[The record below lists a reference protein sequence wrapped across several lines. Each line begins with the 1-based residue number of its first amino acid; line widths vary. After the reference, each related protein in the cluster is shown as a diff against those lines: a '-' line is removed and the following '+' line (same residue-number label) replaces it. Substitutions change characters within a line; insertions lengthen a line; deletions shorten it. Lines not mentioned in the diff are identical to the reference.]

1 MRSKILIILIVIISF
16 ASAHDLFI
24 NHFEPSKTT
33 VSKATIATHVDST
46 IEVNTYSFH
55 HSFHTDAIFY
65 SEYIFD
71 TITPQAQILSP
82 KNTISYNLQS
92 KQIKPPIA

>member
-33 VSKATIATHVDST
+33 VSKVTIT
-46 IEVNTYSFH
+46 IHSNNTSEVNTNSLH
-55 HSFHTDAIFY
+55 HSFHTDAIFN
-65 SEYIFD
+65 SEYTD
-71 TITPQAQILSP
+71 DVVTLQAPILSFSHS
-82 KNTISYNLQS
+82 ISYNLQP